1 MKVIVMLMVMCS
13 TTPATQCQPI
23 ATPEIQFKDMYG
35 CTVYGYS
42 YSEQIIIELGA
53 EFINTYGAYTKF
65 SCEQKELV

>member
-1 MKVIVMLMVMCS
+1 MKVIVILMVMCS
-13 TTPATQCQPI
+13 TVVGNTCKPISTTQI
-23 ATPEIQFKDMYG
+23 EFKDMYG